1 MIEVKL
7 GSRKVLFL
15 FIFLFYFV
23 FKIKITLNAYEKDS
37 FEEKG
42 VDYIGKQWDNRAC
55 FLEGEREWNLGH
67 CLEGLTLRH

>member
-37 FEEKG
+37 FEEK
-42 VDYIGKQWDNRAC
+42 RS
-55 FLEGEREWNLGH
+55 
-67 CLEGLTLRH
+67 

>member
-23 FKIKITLNAYEKDS
+23 FKIKITLNAYEKVS
-37 FEEKG
+37 FEEK
-42 VDYIGKQWDNRAC
+42 RS
-55 FLEGEREWNLGH
+55 
-67 CLEGLTLRH
+67 

>member
-1 MIEVKL
+1 MLMRRIHL
-7 GSRKVLFL
+7 RK
-15 FIFLFYFV
+15 
-23 FKIKITLNAYEKDS
+23 
-37 FEEKG
+37 KG